1 MTRRVVLGVALAF
14 TALFAALT
22 LDVIVRTGLDIL
34 TLTSLCILVLLGVG
48 LFGALMEPP
57 EE

>member
-14 TALFAALT
+14 TTLFAALT

-34 TLTSLCILVLLGVG
+34 TLTSLCVLVLLGVG

-57 EE
+57 EK